1 MERSTQTRSIAFA
14 FRRQRAARSAKEY
27 KARVPAGAQPRSGP
41 AVISVMIPI
50 TGVVV
55 AVTLGRSS
63 HGLPRPSMCVA
74 CASRKQKEALSVRET
89 DKAAADGKHR

>member
-14 FRRQRAARSAKEY
+14 FRRQRAARRAKEY
-27 KARVPAGAQPRSGP
+27 EARVPAGAQPRSGP
-41 AVISVMIPI
+41 VISVMIPI

-74 CASRKQKEALSVRET
+74 CASRKQKEVLSVRET